1 MELEF
6 KDLTKNFGGFTAVD
20 HINLVMT
27 NGVYGLLGVNGAGT
41 GQDIRSDRHQR
52 RRQNDSDAYVVHA
65 AFAHERHNY
74 L

>member
-27 NGVYGLLGVNGAGT
+27 NG
-41 GQDIRSDRHQR
+41 
-52 RRQNDSDAYVVHA
+52 DAYVVHA